1 MPPHPLQAALDR
13 ATVALYTSIDL
24 LDIAAMR
31 NPRTGSPD
39 ARQPSLYRATVASCV
54 ATLEEATEALTCEA
68 LRCQGANLGMTLIER
83 AVAKVMQTP
92 RPDKIRELMSGFLGY
107 NPIPDWK
114 VRLRTAPASF
124 TSPKKPVTVNGSAV
138 MQLWTYYGQERDW
151 SGRDAATVMNRFVK
165 IRHAFAH
172 QDSSIRLLEAD
183 EVRLVRTVLS
193 RAKASNPRDESFVE
207 QLNAV
212 CAVQVL
218 NPVGAT
224 QDPIHDWRLHD
235 SHALNVLLCTL
246 GVISSMADGLARF
259 LEQHVGVQRT
269 AYDPL
274 QLRVQEGSWVELA
287 GESLAVS
294 PCGVD
299 WIFERYKPL
308 GRPKAT
314 RS

>member
-1 MPPHPLQAALDR
+1 
-13 ATVALYTSIDL
+13 
-24 LDIAAMR
+24 MR

-183 EVRLVRTVLS
+183 EVVLS
-193 RAKASNPRDESFVE
+193 ELSSAGPKHRIRVTSLSSNNSMPCARYRCLTQSVPRKTPYTTGGS
-207 QLNAV
+207 
-212 CAVQVL
+212 
-218 NPVGAT
+218 T
-224 QDPIHDWRLHD
+224 IH
-235 SHALNVLLCTL
+235 
-246 GVISSMADGLARF
+246 M
-259 LEQHVGVQRT
+259 
-269 AYDPL
+269 P
-274 QLRVQEGSWVELA
+274 
-287 GESLAVS
+287 
-294 PCGVD
+294 
-299 WIFERYKPL
+299 
-308 GRPKAT
+308 
-314 RS
+314 